1 MPAIEAIGDDPQELR
16 RSLRELVA
24 ASMLPAVLREYDAD
38 QIAQS
43 VTEVLIRM
51 LGLEFALM
59 LVRGR
64 QGDRVCVA
72 RTSDRRAPAPEA
84 AICAAL
90 GEWLDRYP
98 PSDAITL
105 GNPVGAGVVR
115 VAFVPVAA
123 GDHALI
129 AVASSVAHFPSGT
142 ERLLLEV
149 TANQAAIAIRR
160 WQAEYALQRLNE
172 TLEERADRDPER
184 IKVEEAF
191 RQAQKMEAVGQLT
204 GGIAHDFNNLLA
216 AVLGNLKLLRK
227 RLTDDAGAR
236 RLIDGAIEG
245 AERGASLTQRL
256 LAFARQEDLH
266 PAPVDV
272 AELNSK
278 GMLEM
283 LRRSIGPLIQIETEF
298 AADLWPAHVDANQLE
313 LALLNL
319 AVNARDAMPEGG
331 RLTLSAHN
339 ATVVVA
345 ADDALDAG
353 DYVCLAV
360 ADTGAGMDEATLARA
375 TEPFFTTK
383 GAGKGTGL
391 GLSMVHGLAAQSGG
405 ALRLSSRPGAG
416 TTAELWLPR
425 APALPAR
432 AAAPPHRAAPQIPH
446 SCTVLL
452 VDDDALISMAT
463 CEYAEGSRPPGG
475 RGALGQQSAGHP
487 ARGHAGR
494 PHRIR
499 RSDAEHEGHAA
510 GGGDPRL
517 VALSADHPRHR
528 LCRAAEGQR
537 AAAAAAAH
545 AVFAAGSRGGDRQ
558 SGRGEAVGLIP
569 ARCPTFFA
577 VATGAG
583 GAPWPSG

>member
-1 MPAIEAIGDDPQELR
+1 
-16 RSLRELVA
+16 
-24 ASMLPAVLREYDAD
+24 MLPAVWREYDAH
-38 QIAQS
+38 QIALS

-59 LVRGR
+59 LVRWR
-64 QGDRVCVA
+64 HDDPVCVA
-72 RTSDRRAPAPEA
+72 RANDRNVRDPTTAIRAAFGA
-84 AICAAL
+84 
-90 GEWLDRYP
+90 WLERYP

-105 GNPVGAGVVR
+105 ANPLRPGIVR

-123 GDHALI
+123 GDHAL
-129 AVASSVAHFPSGT
+129 VAAASGAPDFPSAT
-142 ERLLLEV
+142 QRLLLEV

-160 WQAEYALQRLNE
+160 WQAEHALQRLNE
-172 TLEERADRDPER
+172 TLEERVATEITER
-184 IKVEEAF
+184 IKVEDAF

-227 RLTDDAGAR
+227 RLNEDAAAL
-236 RLIDGAIEG
+236 RLIEGAIEG

-256 LAFARQEDLH
+256 LAFARQQDLH
-266 PAPVDV
+266 PTSVDV
-272 AELNSK
+272 AELVH

-298 AADLWPAHVDANQLE
+298 AAELWPAHVDANQLE

-319 AVNARDAMPEGG
+319 VVNARDAMPEGG

-339 ATVVVA
+339 ATVVAA

-353 DYVCLAV
+353 EYVCLAV
-360 ADTGAGMDEATLARA
+360 ADTGAGMDEATLAHA

-405 ALRLSSRPGAG
+405 ALRLTSRPGAG

-425 APALPAR
+425 AEAMPAR
-432 AAAPPHRAAPQIPH
+432 AAAAPRQAPQVPR

-463 CEYAEGSRPPGG
+463 CEMLKDLGHRVVEAHSGSKALDILRAGTAVDLVVSDEAMPNMRGTQLAAAIRAAWPDLPIILATGYAELPKGSELQLPLLRKPYS
-475 RGALGQQSAGHP
+475 QQ
-487 ARGHAGR
+487 
-494 PHRIR
+494 
-499 RSDAEHEGHAA
+499 D
-510 GGGDPRL
+510 L
-517 VALSADHPRHR
+517 
-528 LCRAAEGQR
+528 
-537 AAAAAAAH
+537 AAAIASAIGAEAA
-545 AVFAAGSRGGDRQ
+545 
-558 SGRGEAVGLIP
+558 P
-569 ARCPTFFA
+569 AT
-577 VATGAG
+577 
-583 GAPWPSG
+583 

>member
-1 MPAIEAIGDDPQELR
+1 MPAIEAIGNDPQELR

-24 ASMLPAVLREYDAD
+24 ASMLPAVWREYDAH

-59 LVRGR
+59 SVRWR
-64 QGDRVCVA
+64 QGEPVCVA
-72 RTSDRRAPAPEA
+72 RASDRAAPDPTA
-84 AICAAL
+84 AIRDAL
-90 GEWLDRYP
+90 GQWLDRYP
-98 PSDAITL
+98 PSDAVIL
-105 GNPVGAGVVR
+105 GNPLGPGAVR

-129 AVASSVAHFPSGT
+129 AAASGLPDFPSGT
-142 ERLLLEV
+142 QRLLLEV

-160 WQAEYALQRLNE
+160 WQAEHALQRLNE
-172 TLEERADRDPER
+172 TLEERVATEIMER

-227 RLTDDAGAR
+227 RLAGDASAL
-236 RLIDGAIEG
+236 RLIEGAIEG
-245 AERGASLTQRL
+245 AERGAALTQRL
-256 LAFARQEDLH
+256 LAFARQQDLH
-266 PAPVDV
+266 PAAVDV
-272 AELNSK
+272 AELIH

-283 LRRSIGPLIQIETEF
+283 LRRSIGPLIEIDTDF

-313 LALLNL
+313 LAVLNL
-319 AVNARDAMPEGG
+319 VVNARDAMPEGG
-331 RLTLSAHN
+331 RLTLSAQH
-339 ATVVVA
+339 ATVVAA
-345 ADDALDAG
+345 ADDALEAG

-360 ADTGAGMDEATLARA
+360 ADTGSGMDEATLARA

-425 APALPAR
+425 ARVLPGR
-432 AAAPPHRAAPQIPH
+432 ATAVRRRAAPQVPR

-463 CEYAEGSRPPGG
+463 GEMLKDLGHQVVEAHSGSKALEILRSGTPVDLVVSDEAMPNMRGTQLAAAIRVSWPDLPIILATGYAELPTGSAWELPLLRKPYSQQDLAAAIAS
-475 RGALGQQSAGHP
+475 ALGAKAAP
-487 ARGHAGR
+487 A
-494 PHRIR
+494 
-499 RSDAEHEGHAA
+499 S
-510 GGGDPRL
+510 
-517 VALSADHPRHR
+517 
-528 LCRAAEGQR
+528 
-537 AAAAAAAH
+537 
-545 AVFAAGSRGGDRQ
+545 
-558 SGRGEAVGLIP
+558 
-569 ARCPTFFA
+569 
-577 VATGAG
+577 
-583 GAPWPSG
+583 

>member
-1 MPAIEAIGDDPQELR
+1 VPAIESIGDDPQELR

-24 ASMLPAVLREYDAD
+24 VSMLPAVWREYDAH
-38 QIAQS
+38 QITLS

-59 LVRGR
+59 LVRWR
-64 QGDRVCVA
+64 HDDPVCVA
-72 RTSDRRAPAPEA
+72 RANDRTVRDPTT
-84 AICAAL
+84 AIRDAF
-90 GEWLDRYP
+90 GEWLERYP
-98 PSDAITL
+98 PSDAIAL
-105 GNPVGAGVVR
+105 PNPLRPGVVR

-123 GDHALI
+123 GDHAL
-129 AVASSVAHFPSGT
+129 VAAASGASDFPSAT
-142 ERLLLEV
+142 QRLLLEV

-160 WQAEYALQRLNE
+160 WQAEHALQRLNE
-172 TLEERADRDPER
+172 TLEERVATEITER
-184 IKVEEAF
+184 VKVEEAF

-227 RLTDDAGAR
+227 RLSEDAAAL
-236 RLIDGAIEG
+236 RLIEGAIEG

-256 LAFARQEDLH
+256 LAFARQQDLH
-266 PAPVDV
+266 PAAVDV
-272 AELNSK
+272 AELVQ

-298 AADLWPAHVDANQLE
+298 AAELWPAHVDANQLE

-319 AVNARDAMPEGG
+319 VVNARDAMPEGG

-339 ATVVVA
+339 ATVVAA

-360 ADTGAGMDEATLARA
+360 ADTGAGMDEATLAHA

-405 ALRLSSRPGAG
+405 ALRLTSRVGAG

-425 APALPAR
+425 AAAMPAR
-432 AAAPPHRAAPQIPH
+432 AAAAPRQAPQLPR

-463 CEYAEGSRPPGG
+463 GEMLKDLGHRVVEAHSGSKALDILRAGTAVDLVVSDEAMPNMRGTQLAAAIRAAWPDLPIILATGYAELPKGSEPQLPLLRKPYS
-475 RGALGQQSAGHP
+475 QQ
-487 ARGHAGR
+487 
-494 PHRIR
+494 
-499 RSDAEHEGHAA
+499 D
-510 GGGDPRL
+510 L
-517 VALSADHPRHR
+517 
-528 LCRAAEGQR
+528 
-537 AAAAAAAH
+537 AAAIASAIGAKAA
-545 AVFAAGSRGGDRQ
+545 
-558 SGRGEAVGLIP
+558 P
-569 ARCPTFFA
+569 AT
-577 VATGAG
+577 
-583 GAPWPSG
+583 

>member
-1 MPAIEAIGDDPQELR
+1 
-16 RSLRELVA
+16 
-24 ASMLPAVLREYDAD
+24 
-38 QIAQS
+38 
-43 VTEVLIRM
+43 
-51 LGLEFALM
+51 
-59 LVRGR
+59 
-64 QGDRVCVA
+64 
-72 RTSDRRAPAPEA
+72 
-84 AICAAL
+84 
-90 GEWLDRYP
+90 
-98 PSDAITL
+98 
-105 GNPVGAGVVR
+105 
-115 VAFVPVAA
+115 
-123 GDHALI
+123 
-129 AVASSVAHFPSGT
+129 
-142 ERLLLEV
+142 LLEV

-160 WQAEYALQRLNE
+160 WQAEHALQRLNE
-172 TLEERADRDPER
+172 TLEERVATEIRER

-227 RLTDDAGAR
+227 RLAGDAGAL
-236 RLIDGAIEG
+236 RLIEGAIKG

-256 LAFARQEDLH
+256 LAFARQQDLH

-272 AELNSK
+272 AELIH

-339 ATVVVA
+339 ATVVAA

-425 APALPAR
+425 AHAVPAR
-432 AAAPPHRAAPQIPH
+432 ATAAPRTAAPQAPQ

-463 CEYAEGSRPPGG
+463 CEMLKDLGHRVVEAPSGSKALDILRAGTPVDLIVSDEAMPNMRGTQLAVAIRASWPDLPIILATGYAELPKGSELQLPLLRKPYS
-475 RGALGQQSAGHP
+475 QQ
-487 ARGHAGR
+487 
-494 PHRIR
+494 
-499 RSDAEHEGHAA
+499 D
-510 GGGDPRL
+510 L
-517 VALSADHPRHR
+517 
-528 LCRAAEGQR
+528 
-537 AAAAAAAH
+537 AAAI
-545 AVFAAGSRGGDRQ
+545 DRAI
-558 SGRGEAVGLIP
+558 GAKAPP
-569 ARCPTFFA
+569 AT
-577 VATGAG
+577 
-583 GAPWPSG
+583 